1 MFVFEVILVCIFPA
15 FSRIRI
21 EYGEILSVCISSY
34 SVLMLENAGKIW
46 TRITPNMDTFYTV
59 LTMKY
64 LKYSFVWTTINSWK
78 KSTNAVIGRAN
89 PLDSS
94 MLKKVKDIAFETRT
108 AGGVINRSQLI
119 SIAAGVGRANKST
132 LLIDFGGDLVLTE
145 KWAKEVLEK
154 LTINFFFYSLFNV
167 DYNHIFI
174 YIVLITFAIENN

>member
-1 MFVFEVILVCIFPA
+1 
-15 FSRIRI
+15 
-21 EYGEILSVCISSY
+21 
-34 SVLMLENAGKIW
+34 
-46 TRITPNMDTFYTV
+46 
-59 LTMKY
+59 
-64 LKYSFVWTTINSWK
+64 
-78 KSTNAVIGRAN
+78 
-89 PLDSS
+89 

-119 SIAAGVGRANKST
+119 SIAAGVANKST
-132 LLIDFGGDLVLTE
+132 LLIDFGGDLVLIE